1 MSYSVWMIRTLT
13 RPGMGLSL
21 AVVLSVTLA
30 GCASM
35 TEDVDAYYRQMA
47 YNWRESGEKAK
58 MDELSLD
65 SESKVLAATGD
76 FRHQKR
82 VKRELDK
89 VKAWEEKCDKQAG
102 RFEKAAKWTETRFHL
117 TRPAIPDGPPSLGKS
132 EDDAV
137 LQASGAK
144 AP

>member
-1 MSYSVWMIRTLT
+1 
-13 RPGMGLSL
+13 MGLSL
-21 AVVLSVTLA
+21 AIGISVALA

-65 SESKVLAATGD
+65 SEAKVLAATGD

-82 VKRELDK
+82 VKREARK
-89 VKAWEEKCDKQAG
+89 SE
-102 RFEKAAKWTETRFHL
+102 
-117 TRPAIPDGPPSLGKS
+117 SLGR
-132 EDDAV
+132 EV
-137 LQASGAK
+137 
-144 AP
+144 